1 MKLQNVAAIVTGGGS
16 GLGKATALAL
26 AEAGAKVAVFD
37 LNAQAGETVAHQVR
51 GVFCETNVT
60 ADGSVEA
67 AFAKARSAHGQE
79 RILINCA
86 GVGSGMKVVSRDR
99 SGAIRQFPADDFNR
113 VIQVNLVGTFRCTAQ
128 AAAGMLTLEQTQSGE
143 RGVVVN
149 TASIAAEDGQIGQ
162 AAYAASKGGIA
173 SLTLPLA
180 RDLASQG
187 IRVNAVLP
195 GIFDTPLMATVGE
208 KIREALVGNIPF
220 PQRFGEPAEFAS
232 LVIEIC
238 RNPYF
243 NGENV
248 RLDGA
253 LRLGPR

>member
-1 MKLQNVAAIVTGGGS
+1 MNLQNVAAIVTGGGS

-37 LNAQAGETVAHQVR
+37 LNAQAGETVARQLG

-60 ADGSVEA
+60 DDGSVEA
-67 AFAKARSAHGQE
+67 AFGKARSAHGQE

-86 GVGSGMKVVSRDR
+86 GVGSGMKVASRDR
-99 SGAIRQFPADDFNR
+99 SGAIRQFPADEFNR

-128 AAAGMLTLEQTQSGE
+128 AAAGMLTLEQTQNGE

-149 TASIAAEDGQIGQ
+149 TASIAAEDGQMGQ

-208 KIREALVGNIPF
+208 KIREALVGTIPF

-238 RNPYF
+238 RNSYF